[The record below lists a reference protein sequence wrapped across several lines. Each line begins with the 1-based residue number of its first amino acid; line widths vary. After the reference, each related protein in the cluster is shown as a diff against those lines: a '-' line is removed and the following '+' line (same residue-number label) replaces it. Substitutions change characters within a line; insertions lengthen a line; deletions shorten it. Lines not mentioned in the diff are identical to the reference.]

1 MRFMSTFTNIYFWF
15 FGHIVC
21 ACSQAFLKNPVSK
34 LASNWFGDKERGFAT
49 AIGLVST
56 PLGIFI
62 SQILI
67 LMIFERNDK
76 VDEDDGGPSNAE
88 SKARFDKYIIIQSLL
103 TIGMAAPALFLIRE
117 KPPSPPSMVATK
129 SRPVQT
135 FR

>member
-1 MRFMSTFTNIYFWF
+1 M
-15 FGHIVC
+15 
-21 ACSQAFLKNPVSK
+21 KNPVSK

-135 FR
+135 FG

>member
-1 MRFMSTFTNIYFWF
+1 MRLLSSYTSIWLWF

-56 PLGIFI
+56 PLGILV
-62 SQILI
+62 SLILI
-67 LMIFERNDK
+67 LMIFRSDDR
-76 VDEDDGGPSNAE
+76 VAADEGGPSNE
-88 SKARFDKYIIIQSLL
+88 DTKGRFDLYMTIHSIM

-117 KPPSPPSMVATK
+117 KPPSPPSMVAIK
-129 SRPVQT
+129 SRPV
-135 FR
+135 